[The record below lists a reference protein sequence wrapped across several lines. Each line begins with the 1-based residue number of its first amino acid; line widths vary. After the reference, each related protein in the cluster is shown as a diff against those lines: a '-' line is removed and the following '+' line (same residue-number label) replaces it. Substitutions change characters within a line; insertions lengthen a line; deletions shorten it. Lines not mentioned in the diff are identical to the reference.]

1 MNSKTTT
8 YVLAVLL
15 IAALAFAVYS
25 HNRVGRL
32 EQEKGILES
41 KYEEA
46 IIDAEKA
53 AQRIELM
60 REDLEK
66 ALAEAELH
74 QKQAEEALAELQKRK
89 R

>member
-8 YVLAVLL
+8 YVLGVLL
-15 IAALAFAVYS
+15 IAALAFAFYAY
-25 HNRVGRL
+25 NRASAL
-32 EQEKGILES
+32 EDEKEVLES

-66 ALAEAELH
+66 ALAEAEMH
-74 QKQAEEALAELQKRK
+74 RKQAEEALTELQKRK

>member
-8 YVLAVLL
+8 YVLVVLL
-15 IAALAFAVYS
+15 IAALAFALYS
-25 HNRVGRL
+25 HNRASTLV
-32 EQEKGILES
+32 QEKGVLES

-66 ALAEAELH
+66 ALEEAELH
-74 QKQAEEALAELQKRK
+74 RKQAEEALAELQKHK